1 MKKSIISF
9 LIFLIISC
17 FIYSQ
22 NIKSMEFH
30 NQEITDILLVLAQ
43 SSGTSIIPDE
53 TVEGKASF
61 YFSESS
67 LESALETLLATYKLY
82 YEKNDSYI
90 SVSKIKVS
98 YDKENNTAS
107 VKADNVSSESIL
119 RKLSNKIGK
128 TILYD
133 TLPSAFISVDM
144 TNLPIEE
151 ILSIVIKKFPD
162 YIVENNDSYYYVKKY
177 TEKNKVQLKSV
188 NEVLVQNGNLYN
200 LNLEKG
206 RFLEVLT
213 KLFKLQNVEYSLFVQ
228 SDTQLENLYFQN
240 KDFKTLLN
248 LLLEQGNADYVEKD
262 GIYYVIDLQK
272 KGVTSKLK
280 TTHII
285 SMKWISAQDIT
296 LLIPP
301 ELISSSAIK
310 IDKNT
315 NSILLI
321 GTEEEIMPLKN
332 FIEEVD
338 IPLGGLKYEKI
349 PIKYLD
355 AKNVITLIPSRMV
368 QNPPVLI
375 PNTNSLLVCGTN
387 ETINNLKVFIN
398 DIDSKNAGIP
408 IKLKYIQTETFLK
421 NLPPSISKENII
433 DSGFPNLVFY
443 TGSEENKNLFLY
455 ELGLI
460 DKPQPQIKYQLLVIQ
475 YTKNDSESFDSSIK
489 FNKTDGIENFV
500 MEGELS
506 KILGLN
512 FDIISKFG
520 YQFAVRLDAAL
531 TNNTA
536 NVFSDTT
543 LNAISG
549 QEIKFQNTDTYRY
562 LETEYNSTTG
572 TSSTTQQIT
581 SGLIVSLNGW
591 VSGDNMITM
600 SVNATVSKQNSDSGT
615 TSSNLPSTS
624 ERVVTTQVRTMS
636 GEPVIISGLLKDDI
650 TEYVTKI
657 PFLGKLPLL
666 GKLFTTK
673 SSKKEK
679 TEIVIYIVP
688 HLLKEVELEN
698 SDSLNLERYYTN
710 FIGQKN
716 ATY

>member
-67 LESALETLLATYKLY
+67 LESALDTFLATYKLY

-98 YDKENNTAS
+98 YDKENNTAC

-133 TLPSAFISVDM
+133 TLPSAFISVDI
-144 TNLPIEE
+144 TNLSIVE

-162 YIVENNDSYYYVKKY
+162 YIIENNDSYYYVKKY
-177 TEKNKVQLKSV
+177 TEKNKIQQKTD
-188 NEVLVQNGNLYN
+188 NEVLVKSGNLYN
-200 LNLEKG
+200 LNLERG

-280 TTHII
+280 TTYVI
-285 SMKWISAQDIT
+285 SLKWLSAQDIT

-301 ELISSSAIK
+301 ELVSSSSMK

-315 NSILLI
+315 NSILLT
-321 GTEEEIMPLKN
+321 GTEEEVMPLKN
-332 FIEEVD
+332 FIENVD
-338 IPLGGLKYEKI
+338 VPLGGLKYEKI
-349 PIKYLD
+349 PIKYLE
-355 AKNVITLIPSRMV
+355 AKDVIALIPSRMV
-368 QNPPVLI
+368 QNPPLLI
-375 PNTNSLLVCGTN
+375 PNTNSILACGTN
-387 ETINNLKVFIN
+387 ETINNLKEFIKE
-398 DIDSKNAGIP
+398 IDSKKTGIP
-408 IKLKYIQTETFLK
+408 IKLKYIQTETLLK

-443 TGSEENKNLFLY
+443 TGSEENKELFLY

-489 FNKTDGIENFV
+489 FNKTDGTENFA
-500 MEGELS
+500 MDGELS

-520 YQFAVRLDAAL
+520 YQFAVKLDAAL

-624 ERVVTTQVRTMS
+624 ERVVTTQVRSMS

-688 HLLKEVELEN
+688 HLIKEVETEN

-716 ATY
+716 AIY

>member
-67 LESALETLLATYKLY
+67 LESALDTFLATYKLY

-98 YDKENNTAS
+98 YDKENNTAC

-133 TLPSAFISVDM
+133 TLPSAFISVDI
-144 TNLPIEE
+144 TNLSIVE

-162 YIVENNDSYYYVKKY
+162 YIIENNDSYYYVKKY
-177 TEKNKVQLKSV
+177 TEKNKIQQKTD
-188 NEVLVQNGNLYN
+188 NEVLVKSGNLYN
-200 LNLEKG
+200 LNLERG

-280 TTHII
+280 TTYVI
-285 SMKWISAQDIT
+285 SLKWLSAQDIT

-301 ELISSSAIK
+301 ELVSSSSMK

-315 NSILLI
+315 NSILLT
-321 GTEEEIMPLKN
+321 GTEEEVMPLKN
-332 FIEEVD
+332 FIENVD
-338 IPLGGLKYEKI
+338 VPLGGLKYEKI
-349 PIKYLD
+349 PIKYLE
-355 AKNVITLIPSRMV
+355 AKDVIALIPSRMV
-368 QNPPVLI
+368 QNPPLLI
-375 PNTNSLLVCGTN
+375 PNTNSILACGTN
-387 ETINNLKVFIN
+387 ETINNLKEFIKE
-398 DIDSKNAGIP
+398 IDSKKTGIP
-408 IKLKYIQTETFLK
+408 IKLKYIQTETLLK

-443 TGSEENKNLFLY
+443 TGSEENKELFLY

-489 FNKTDGIENFV
+489 FNKTDGTENFA
-500 MEGELS
+500 MDGELS

-520 YQFAVRLDAAL
+520 YQFAVKLDAAL

-624 ERVVTTQVRTMS
+624 ERVVTTQVRSMS

-688 HLLKEVELEN
+688 HLIKEAETEN

-716 ATY
+716 AIY

>member
-67 LESALETLLATYKLY
+67 LESALDTFLATYKLY

-133 TLPSAFISVDM
+133 TLPSAFISVDI
-144 TNLPIEE
+144 NDLPIEE

-162 YIVENNDSYYYVKKY
+162 YIIENNDSYYYVKKY
-177 TEKNKVQLKSV
+177 TEKSKIQQKTDS
-188 NEVLVQNGNLYN
+188 EVLVKTGNLYN
-200 LNLEKG
+200 LNLERG

>member
-67 LESALETLLATYKLY
+67 LESALDTFLATYKLY

-128 TILYD
+128 TMLYD
-133 TLPSAFISVDM
+133 TLPSAFISVDI
-144 TNLPIEE
+144 NDLPIEE

-162 YIVENNDSYYYVKKY
+162 YIIENNDSYYYVKKY
-177 TEKNKVQLKSV
+177 TEKSKIQQKTDS
-188 NEVLVQNGNLYN
+188 EVLVKTGNLYN
-200 LNLEKG
+200 LNLERG

-296 LLIPP
+296 SLIPP

>member
-67 LESALETLLATYKLY
+67 LESALDTFLATYKLY

-133 TLPSAFISVDM
+133 TLPSAFISVDI
-144 TNLPIEE
+144 NDLPIEE

-162 YIVENNDSYYYVKKY
+162 YIIENNDSYYYVKKY
-177 TEKNKVQLKSV
+177 TEKSKIQQKTDS
-188 NEVLVQNGNLYN
+188 EVLVKTGNLYN
-200 LNLEKG
+200 LNLERG

-296 LLIPP
+296 SLIPP

>member
-67 LESALETLLATYKLY
+67 LESALETFLATYKLY

-177 TEKNKVQLKSV
+177 TEKNKVQQKSV

-408 IKLKYIQTETFLK
+408 IKLNYIQTETFLK